1 MSILLWLTFQL
12 SSVYLQTS
20 WNSFNYPSKPMISQG
35 FKLHMVAKIASG
47 KVAKGTYKKEL
58 RIIFRGRL

>member
-1 MSILLWLTFQL
+1 
-12 SSVYLQTS
+12 
-20 WNSFNYPSKPMISQG
+20 MISQG